1 MGDKEQIKHKLL
13 ISLDGVGTTFFI
25 EPKHLPAVQD
35 VLKVLHDNV
44 LFILC
49 DKNWQG
55 ITEVEERCNV
65 YWQRTPESPLIP
77 DGVEC
82 DLEDGEDCHSKG
94 CTTGDMMTCDKKSEF
109 ACDDVENGEDCHS
122 RGCSTGDIM
131 VCDKTPR
138 VDNCDDVENGVSC
151 HEYKDEG
158 GDKPRCTWYYR
169 DSNSSCGN
177 EALHEKYGK
186 DGILHGCWANLC
198 DRHHEELEE
207 AIQSLDGKQIMSAW
221 IKAGGGAKV
230 MMKRTVK

>member
-55 ITEVEERCNV
+55 ITEVEERCNA
-65 YWQRTPESPLIP
+65 YWQRTPDDTVVVDE
-77 DGVEC
+77 VEC
-82 DLEDGEDCHSKG
+82 NLEDGE
-94 CTTGDMMTCDKKSEF
+94 E
-109 ACDDVENGEDCHS
+109 CHS

-151 HEYKDEG
+151 HEYKAE
-158 GDKPRCTWYYR
+158 PMEHCTWYYR
-169 DSNSSCGN
+169 DSGSNCGN
-177 EALHEKYGK
+177 EAKHKKYGK
-186 DGILHGCWANLC
+186 DGVLHGFWANLC
-198 DRHHEELEE
+198 DRHNAELNE
-207 AIQSLDGKQIMSAW
+207 AINSMDAKEIMSAW
-221 IKAGGGAKV
+221 LKAGGGAKE
-230 MMKRTVK
+230 MAARTVR